1 MPFIE
6 VLKIAEELGLSTALA
21 NLHRRPEIAAWTQ
34 LYRVEG
40 SVSYG
45 LRVVFPVQV
54 TGFRRGFCS
63 VDLLCRGW
71 LAEKGSWYSG
81 VSRKDGCPRNG
92 PSTKVGCYVW
102 ESA

>member
-1 MPFIE
+1 MIAPNIE
-6 VLKIAEELGLSTALA
+6 VLKLAEELGLSTALA

-40 SVSYG
+40 LGLSVEGSVSYG

-54 TGFRRGFCS
+54 TDFRRGFCS

-71 LAEKGSWYSG
+71 LANKGAKKRIL
-81 VSRKDGCPRNG
+81 VFGC
-92 PSTKVGCYVW
+92 K
-102 ESA
+102 